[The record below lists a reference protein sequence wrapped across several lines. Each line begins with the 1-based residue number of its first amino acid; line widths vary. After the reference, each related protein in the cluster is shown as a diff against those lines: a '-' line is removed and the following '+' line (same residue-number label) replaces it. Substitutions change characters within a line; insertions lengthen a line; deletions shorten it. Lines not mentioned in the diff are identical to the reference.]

1 MSPGGVTPPGFAL
14 MVDLGDH
21 SRIAEIRF
29 EAETKKRLSDWEREM
44 RDAKNVVVRLEG
56 RAFVFEVDIAEEDL
70 ISEMI
75 SSLSLFIQRGFPIKV
90 IQTSA
95 PSMGRSQSMWTRILT
110 SVKELGEWLD
120 DLKRLG
126 RIHRSRT

>member
-1 MSPGGVTPPGFAL
+1 M
-14 MVDLGDH
+14 
-21 SRIAEIRF
+21 
-29 EAETKKRLSDWEREM
+29 RE
-44 RDAKNVVVRLEG
+44 AKNVVVRLEG

-75 SSLSLFIQRGFPIKV
+75 SSLSSFIQRGFPIKV

-110 SVKELGEWLD
+110 SLKELGEWLE

>member
-1 MSPGGVTPPGFAL
+1 MGPGECHPTWVCVD
-14 MVDLGDH
+14 VDLGDS
-21 SRIAEIRF
+21 SRIAKIRF

>member
-1 MSPGGVTPPGFAL
+1 MI
-14 MVDLGDH
+14 DLGNSPFH
-21 SRIAEIRF
+21 
-29 EAETKKRLSDWEREM
+29 AETRSEVETKNLSLYWEKAMRE
-44 RDAKNVVVRLEG
+44 AKNVVVRLEG

-75 SSLSLFIQRGFPIKV
+75 SSLSLFIKRGFPIKV

-110 SVKELGEWLD
+110 SIKELGEWLD

>member
-1 MSPGGVTPPGFAL
+1 MK
-14 MVDLGDH
+14 
-21 SRIAEIRF
+21 E
-29 EAETKKRLSDWEREM
+29 
-44 RDAKNVVVRLEG
+44 AKNVVVRLEG

-75 SSLSLFIQRGFPIKV
+75 SSLSLFIKRGFPIKV

-110 SVKELGEWLD
+110 SLKELGEWVD
-120 DLKRLG
+120 DLKRLAP
-126 RIHRSRT
+126 HSSRQDLDTSTGEVSARDSVNRMIPATRRWAALSNHHLLLM

>member
-1 MSPGGVTPPGFAL
+1 MDESISGCGLARDYTPQSGLKQSLVAAISL
-14 MVDLGDH
+14 NSGKVMK
-21 SRIAEIRF
+21 E
-29 EAETKKRLSDWEREM
+29 
-44 RDAKNVVVRLEG
+44 AKNVVVRLEG

-75 SSLSLFIQRGFPIKV
+75 SSLSLFIKRGFPIKV

-110 SVKELGEWLD
+110 SIKELGEWVE
-120 DLKRLG
+120 DLKRLA
-126 RIHRSRT
+126 RIHRGKP